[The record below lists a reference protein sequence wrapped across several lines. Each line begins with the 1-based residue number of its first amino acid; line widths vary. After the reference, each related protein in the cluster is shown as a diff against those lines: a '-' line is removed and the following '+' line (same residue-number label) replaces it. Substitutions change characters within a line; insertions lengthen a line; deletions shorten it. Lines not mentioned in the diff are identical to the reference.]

1 MTHDTAEIKMWRGLA
16 FYAGLFSVWGIPFML
31 EAKEKVDKTSWWLF
45 LLPTIL
51 MVLLVGS
58 CAVLGVAALGAVF
71 GG

>member
-1 MTHDTAEIKMWRGLA
+1 MATESTEVKKWRGFA

-51 MVLLVGS
+51 MVLIVGS
-58 CAVLGVAALGAVF
+58 CAVLGAAALGAAL